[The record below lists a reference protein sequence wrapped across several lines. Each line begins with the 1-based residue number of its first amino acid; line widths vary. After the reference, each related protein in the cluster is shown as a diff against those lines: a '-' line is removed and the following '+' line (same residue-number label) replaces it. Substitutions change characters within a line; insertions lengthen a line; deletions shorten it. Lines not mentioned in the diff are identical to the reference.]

1 MSSGVGRILDPAVA
15 VVPERSALVL
25 GDRHCG
31 YGELEALVRRVAA
44 ALTARGV
51 GPGTR
56 IALVDTGSVLAVATI
71 LAAARVGAA
80 AAQMNV
86 ELTPAELS
94 ALAAAVDASVG
105 VAGEPFRQR
114 LAQALGPDAVLG
126 EDDVAGSGVDPA
138 ADVGVVGGVG
148 AVAEVEVADIEPD
161 DEALVLFTSGTTG
174 LPKPISISHGVVA
187 QRLRFYGTP
196 VDPDAPPVV
205 SMMSAPIF
213 HIGGTLG
220 LLISLHS
227 GRTTVVLPRFDAGVW
242 LRAVEEHRV
251 TATFVVPTMLQRV
264 LDHPDFRSR
273 DLSSLQQLSYGAAA
287 APVALVERALDALPH
302 VDFMNVFG
310 QTETLGAYAM
320 LSPEDHRQRRKLG
333 SAGKRLPG
341 VELRIVDPAAGT
353 DCPTGGVG
361 EVWVRAA
368 QNVTT
373 DWLRTGDLAS
383 LDGEGYLHPVGR
395 LSDTINRGGEKFG
408 PVEVEEVLR
417 SHPAVRDV
425 GVAGVPD
432 PEMGERV
439 GAVVVPMPGIALEA
453 SELVSYA
460 ATRLARYKL
469 PERMVLADDLPY
481 SNLGKVSRRALAA
494 MILERLEEGGGREG
508 DEGVADDALH
518 A

>member
-15 VVPERSALVL
+15 VVPERSALVI

-56 IALVDTGSVLAVATI
+56 IALVDNGSFLAVSTI

-86 ELTPAELS
+86 ELTPAELA

-126 EDDVAGSGVDPA
+126 EDDVAGSGDDLA
-138 ADVGVVGGVG
+138 AKVGPVG
-148 AVAEVEVADIEPD
+148 VADIDPD

-196 VDPDAPPVV
+196 VDPDGPPVV

-227 GRTTVVLPRFDAGVW
+227 GRTTVVLPRFDAGAW

-264 LDHPDFRSR
+264 LDHPDFGPR
-273 DLSSLQQLSYGAAA
+273 DLGSLQQLSYGAAA

-302 VDFMNVFG
+302 VDLMNVFG
-310 QTETLGAYAM
+310 QTETLGVYAM

-333 SAGKRLPG
+333 SAGKPLPG

-425 GVAGVPD
+425 GVAGLPD
-432 PEMGERV
+432 PELGERV
-439 GAVVVPMPGIALEA
+439 GAVVVPVPGVALEA
-453 SELVSYA
+453 SELVAYA
-460 ATRLARYKL
+460 AARLARYKL
-469 PERMVLADDLPY
+469 PERIVLAEDLPY
-481 SNLGKVSRRALAA
+481 NNLGKVSRRALAA
-494 MILERLEEGGGREG
+494 MILEGLEEGEGG
-508 DEGVADDALH
+508 EGVADDALH